1 MQSQRH
7 SAHAAEAGIGH
18 RRPVLNTL
26 GPAHKMKPPHLA
38 LAVLLCLAGGST
50 AFAQDDPAVT
60 SEDDAAVESNDGAGA
75 ETDDSAAPSR
85 PAPVQKSAPF
95 KDLPGRWVGEGRIG
109 LKDGKT
115 EKVQCRATYFVNPAG
130 NELKQNIRCASA
142 SGKIEVK
149 SLVNSTADGKLNGT
163 WNELVYNLGGGMTG
177 EVTER
182 GLRIVVRAAD
192 LTANMDVMVMNDRQ
206 IVEIQF
212 FNSTLRGLTLI
223 LKKG

>member
-1 MQSQRH
+1 MK
-7 SAHAAEAGIGH
+7 
-18 RRPVLNTL
+18 
-26 GPAHKMKPPHLA
+26 PAHLVLA
-38 LAVLLCLAGGST
+38 ALLCLTGASG
-50 AFAQDDPAVT
+50 AFAQDKPGTAA
-60 SEDDAAVESNDGAGA
+60 EDEIIVEPDNGAAQS
-75 ETDDSAAPSR
+75 DDSPAPPR
-85 PAPVQKSAPF
+85 PAAVQKSAPF
-95 KDLPGRWVGEGRIG
+95 KELPGRWVGEGRLG

-149 SLVNSTADGKLNGT
+149 SLVNASKDGKLSGT
-163 WNELVYNLGGGMTG
+163 WNELVYNLGGEMTG

-182 GLRIVVRAAD
+182 GLRIIVRAGD
-192 LTANMDVMVMNDRQ
+192 LTANMDVIVMNDRQ